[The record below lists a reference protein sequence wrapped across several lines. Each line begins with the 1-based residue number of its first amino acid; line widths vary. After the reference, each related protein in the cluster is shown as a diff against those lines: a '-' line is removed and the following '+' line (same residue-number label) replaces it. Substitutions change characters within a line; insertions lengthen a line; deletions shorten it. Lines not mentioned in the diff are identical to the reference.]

1 MNWNSHV
8 KLSRPDTQSFTERGD
23 RKRAVNPLSSP
34 SAILWISHKSLIKI
48 YATTGW
54 EGGWRKKKTDSPRES
69 DVREETD
76 RETRKSRE
84 EDDFWAASSQTLV
97 RLFLPPDSHHFILLS
112 SYHHPF
118 IVPIPC
124 LLFHRP
130 PPPPFSDI
138 YACIKIS
145 LRLEIWCYFRQ
156 PEQKVSFPEKKN
168 FDEKQMFC
176 TLEAAW

>member
-97 RLFLPPDSHHFILLS
+97 CRPIPITSSFSRPITIPLS
-112 SYHHPF
+112 SPF
-118 IVPIPC
+118 PVSS
-124 LLFHRP
+124 P